1 MTTNQANS
9 QWIADINEAVR
20 VMRTGGVI
28 LYPTDTIWGLGCDA
42 RNSEAVERIFRIKER
57 ADSKALICL
66 VDSMAMLERT
76 VGDVPEAAEQLI
88 EVAVEPLTIVYDHG
102 MNVAPQLCASDGSIG
117 VRLTREP
124 FSKGLCT
131 AMRGPVVS
139 TSANISGEPAA
150 MSFHEISKQ
159 IVDAVDYVCLSR
171 RDEPSQAKASTVIK
185 ISAGGL
191 FKILRK

>member
-9 QWIADINEAVR
+9 QWTADINEAVR
-20 VMRTGGVI
+20 VMLAGGVI

-42 RNSEAVERIFRIKER
+42 RNSAAVERIFRIKER

-124 FSKGLCT
+124 FSKGLCA

>member
-9 QWIADINEAVR
+9 QWTADINEAVR
-20 VMRTGGVI
+20 VMRAGGVI

-42 RNSEAVERIFRIKER
+42 RNSAAVERIFRIKER

-124 FSKGLCT
+124 FSKGLCA

-150 MSFHEISKQ
+150 RSFHEISKQ
-159 IVDAVDYVCLSR
+159 IVDAVDYVCMSR

>member
-9 QWIADINEAVR
+9 QWAADINEAVR
-20 VMRTGGVI
+20 VMRAGGVI

-42 RNSEAVERIFRIKER
+42 RNSAAVERIFRIKER

-117 VRLTREP
+117 IRLTREP
-124 FSKGLCT
+124 FSKGLCA

>member
-9 QWIADINEAVR
+9 QWTADINEAVR
-20 VMRTGGVI
+20 VMRAGGVI

-42 RNSEAVERIFRIKER
+42 RNSAAVERIFRIKER

-124 FSKGLCT
+124 FSKGLCA

>member
-9 QWIADINEAVR
+9 QWTADINEAVR
-20 VMRTGGVI
+20 VMRAGGVI

-124 FSKGLCT
+124 FSKGLCA